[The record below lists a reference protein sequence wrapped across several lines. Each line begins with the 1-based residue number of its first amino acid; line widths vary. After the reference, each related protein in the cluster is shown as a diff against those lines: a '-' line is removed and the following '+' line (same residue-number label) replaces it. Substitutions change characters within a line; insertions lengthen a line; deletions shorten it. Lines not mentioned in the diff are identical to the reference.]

1 MTETAAG
8 DSGPVFRLI
17 YRSRSRVGAAERK
30 HQLGEIFSVAR
41 SSNKKLGVTGALLIT
56 DDEFVQTLEGAE
68 PVVRELYAK
77 ISKDKRHEHL
87 ELLDSGDVSERVFG
101 RWAMAKVAAEG
112 EPDIPLLTN
121 VDKGGI
127 SPAQPRPTTEAQE
140 IVLDVMRQS
149 LGSGDGPERRPVRV
163 PPSSAPRARTCTPPG
178 VLAPAAVERREVRRV
193 PARIRPSVVATGRH
207 LLILAVPRHGG
218 IPARAC
224 RFEYCRDRSR
234 VAAHH

>member
-1 MTETAAG
+1 MTETTAG

-17 YRSRSRVGAAERK
+17 YRSRSRVGGAERK

-41 SSNKKLGVTGALLIT
+41 SSNKKLGITGALLIT

-87 ELLDSGDVSERVFG
+87 ELLDSGDVPERVFG

-112 EPDIPLLTN
+112 APDIPLLTN
-121 VDKGGI
+121 ADKGGI

-140 IVLDVMRQS
+140 TVLGVMRQS
-149 LGSGDGPERRPVRV
+149 LRHSGA
-163 PPSSAPRARTCTPPG
+163 SAA
-178 VLAPAAVERREVRRV
+178 
-193 PARIRPSVVATGRH
+193 
-207 LLILAVPRHGG
+207 
-218 IPARAC
+218 
-224 RFEYCRDRSR
+224 D
-234 VAAHH
+234 

>member
-68 PVVRELYAK
+68 PVVRDLYAK

-140 IVLDVMRQS
+140 IVLDSCASRCGTPGLPPLTNAGPPGHTGSLTNRVRPGRRLSVNRRMAGMIRPDFGPVPLCRRTTPPRPPRPARRG
-149 LGSGDGPERRPVRV
+149 LGSGDGPEW
-163 PPSSAPRARTCTPPG
+163 
-178 VLAPAAVERREVRRV
+178 
-193 PARIRPSVVATGRH
+193 
-207 LLILAVPRHGG
+207 
-218 IPARAC
+218 
-224 RFEYCRDRSR
+224 
-234 VAAHH
+234 